1 MHGLNMMR
9 CSLSSIYCTYAYSW
23 LPTRC
28 KYLYEMTAPNMT
40 AVHLQA
46 MMAIWLLSKV
56 D

>member
-23 LPTRC
+23 L
-28 KYLYEMTAPNMT
+28 
-40 AVHLQA
+40 QA